1 MEYAVSD
8 DNWLKDRQ
16 GNKLYE
22 ITDPYAYIVQNALG
36 VENIDINRVRAEEGI
51 LNRRK
56 TRLWGEKTRVIND
69 VVECIKSGTPI
80 PQDLIDRMMKHSVNV
95 KSIKRRLRLAALDP
109 ATRAVLETEMS
120 RRSEV
125 LDMYPNVGDH
135 VGILP

>member
-1 MEYAVSD
+1 M
-8 DNWLKDRQ
+8 
-16 GNKLYE
+16 
-22 ITDPYAYIVQNALG
+22 
-36 VENIDINRVRAEEGI
+36 ENIDINRVRAEEGI

-120 RRSEV
+120 RRPEV